1 MGAIVQFKPEFR
13 PRRVLLVLLGAL
25 ALLAVTPAASDAVV
39 NFNVTGKWTCSNR
52 GKVIPIAGARVE
64 LWHDISWWPDDKL
77 GSVRTASNGSFNF
90 GVRADS
96 NFDLYAKV
104 VLNDDAG
111 VSLGNWYSFSDWDT
125 DTSTV
130 GSHSGIVNLGTWQ
143 ISKDNGSGTPKCAVW
158 QGAHNAY
165 ANYRQVIGSRPP
177 DTNYSISA
185 DFPCCGTP
193 FTTRDTT
200 RWPSGY
206 QTGSTGDPDGGF
218 SVNFHEFAH
227 SVRHS
232 FDGNFSHFLFDVA
245 RFNYPQTHSLCS
257 NNNQGFAF
265 NEGWAEYWAHTL
277 TTCAGDPTNFNYE
290 GNVATALDGLEKCS
304 SRPTMVRVLR
314 ENPGSIH
321 SYSEFKAKWDAIVGP
336 KGCLIRPVTGIEGVE
351 DSFSIARLTS
361 EVQKQIAGLNR
372 VVASLSR
379 QLSTAKRRAL
389 SPGSCSVAR
398 VCLTGIEKLIDP
410 SAINAQIQQAKL
422 VIARLQSGLDAARRA
437 NFMPDFAQANLYN
450 ALTTDRSSFERA
462 NQAIV
467 INGLKSSVQTI
478 KSKSGFNPAE
488 TTATFRRLNSR
499 LSLLT
504 RARNRRITTPTSV
517 ETLFSAPEAPVDGA
531 RRVR

>member
-1 MGAIVQFKPEFR
+1 MIVALFGA
-13 PRRVLLVLLGAL
+13 LVLLAL
-25 ALLAVTPAASDAVV
+25 TPGASDAAVS
-39 NFNVTGKWTCSNR
+39 FNVTGKWTCSNR

-77 GSVRTASNGSFNF
+77 GSVRTAGDGSFNF

-96 NFDLYAKV
+96 NFNLYAKV
-104 VLNDDAG
+104 VLNDDNG

-130 GSHSGIVNLGTWQ
+130 GSHAGAVNLGTWQ
-143 ISKDNGSGTPKCAVW
+143 ISKDNGSGTPKCAIW

-206 QTGSTGDPDGGF
+206 QTGYSGDPDNGF

-232 FDGNFSHFLFDVA
+232 FDGSFSHFLFDVA
-245 RFNYPQTHSLCS
+245 RFDYPRSHSLCS
-257 NNNQGFAF
+257 NTNQGFAF

-290 GNVATALDGLEKCS
+290 GNVATALNGLEKCS
-304 SRPTMVRVLR
+304 SRGTLVRVLQR
-314 ENPGSIH
+314 NPETIH
-321 SYSEFKAKWDAIVGP
+321 SYSEFKAKWDASVGP
-336 KGCLIRPVTGIEGVE
+336 RNCLISTVTGLEGVE
-351 DSFSIARLTS
+351 NSLSPAQLTS
-361 EVQKQIAGLNR
+361 QVQNQIAGLNR
-372 VVASLSR
+372 LITSLSR
-379 QLSTAKRRAL
+379 QLSTARR
-389 SPGSCSVAR
+389 VAR
-398 VCLTGIEKLIDP
+398 TPGICRIARLCLPGIAKLIDP
-410 SAINAQIQQAKL
+410 SAINAQIQQARL
-422 VIARLQSGLDAARRA
+422 VITRLQAGLEAARRA

-450 ALTTDRSSFERA
+450 ALAADRSSFERA
-462 NQAIV
+462 NQAII

-478 KSKSGFNPAE
+478 KSKPGFNPAE
-488 TTATFRRLNSR
+488 STGEFRRLNSR

-517 ETLFSAPEAPVDGA
+517 ETLFSAPDALGDGV